1 MPHLLTSN
9 ELPDTPTPPSTSVFR
24 PRLLQFQHPGEDEP
38 RAFRTTRH
46 IPRAPQ
52 DLEPL
57 RRQASSII
65 DAILADTGP
74 EEAEVREKLRQHV
87 AKNPGQPER
96 ALLRHL
102 LCLSVREDEA
112 VSG

>member
-1 MPHLLTSN
+1 
-9 ELPDTPTPPSTSVFR
+9 
-24 PRLLQFQHPGEDEP
+24 
-38 RAFRTTRH
+38 
-46 IPRAPQ
+46 
-52 DLEPL
+52 
-57 RRQASSII
+57 
-65 DAILADTGP
+65 
-74 EEAEVREKLRQHV
+74 VREKLRQHV